1 MDDLT
6 YDATIVGSGP
16 AGSSAAIQLARQGLK
31 VCIVEKHHLPRY
43 KACGG
48 GVTARAANLLPVP
61 LDSVIEETCCR
72 FELHFQGRKQNIII
86 QRDKPIIFMVM
97 RADMDALLL
106 AEAKKLGVEVFENT
120 EAKDVTQEKQ
130 GVTLLTNRA
139 LLRSSFLIAADGV
152 SSIVAHKGGWPANK
166 STIPA
171 LESEVFVDPA
181 TLEQFRG
188 AARFDLDHP
197 RGGYSW
203 VFPKKNHLS
212 VGVLSMA
219 PNAAGLRKSFYSYLE
234 MLNIQSIGPL
244 KLDGALIPLK
254 PRPGL
259 LARGRILLV
268 GDAAGL
274 AEPISA
280 EGISNALLSGL
291 LAARALTE
299 GNMDPHKAAF
309 LYQRNMDIS
318 ILRELGTAELHA
330 RMLYRHRHIRNLM
343 FRLMGE
349 KFCEYLIDIT
359 AGERSFANLGNPLRM
374 LVKMGRWIG
383 QGNCLKPTANT

>member
-1 MDDLT
+1 
-6 YDATIVGSGP
+6 
-16 AGSSAAIQLARQGLK
+16 
-31 VCIVEKHHLPRY
+31 
-43 KACGG
+43 
-48 GVTARAANLLPVP
+48 
-61 LDSVIEETCCR
+61 
-72 FELHFQGRKQNIII
+72 
-86 QRDKPIIFMVM
+86 
-97 RADMDALLL
+97 MDALLL

-120 EAKDVTQEKQ
+120 EATDVTQEKQ

-139 LLRSSFLIAADGV
+139 PLRSSFLIAADGV
-152 SSIVAHKGGWPANK
+152 ASIVAHKGGWPVNK

-171 LESEVFVDPA
+171 LECEVVVDPA

-197 RGGYSW
+197 CGGYSW
-203 VFPKKNHLS
+203 VFPKKKHLS

-219 PNAAGLRKSFYSYLE
+219 PNVAGLRKSLYSYLE

-299 GNMDPHKAAF
+299 GNMDPDKATF
-309 LYQRNMDIS
+309 LYQRDMDIS
-318 ILRELGTAELHA
+318 ILRELGIAELHA
-330 RMLYRHRHIRNLM
+330 RMLYGHRHMRNLM

-359 AGERSFANLGNPLRM
+359 TDERSFSHLGSPLRM

-383 QGNCLKPTANT
+383 QGNCLKPTTNT